1 MEYRLQL
8 HEKENEI
15 NSTFKKYKTLEEKY
29 KNALQDIK
37 DKDEFLKKH
46 LLGRLTES
54 TAQEYV

>member
-8 HEKENEI
+8 HDKDNEI
-15 NSTFKKYKTLEEKY
+15 NSTLKKFKTLEEKY

-37 DKDEFLKKH
+37 DKDDFLKKH

-54 TAQEYV
+54 TAKEYV